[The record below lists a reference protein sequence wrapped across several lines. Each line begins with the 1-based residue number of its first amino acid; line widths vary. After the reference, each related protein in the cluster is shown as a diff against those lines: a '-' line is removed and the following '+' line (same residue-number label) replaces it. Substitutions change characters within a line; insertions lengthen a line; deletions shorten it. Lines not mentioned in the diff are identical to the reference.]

1 MRTATVV
8 PTGDELRRIRP
19 ARGLSSTEVG
29 DASGVAR
36 TTVWRAERD
45 QASRRTRRLIGLSL
59 GLPLKERSRDER
71 T

>member
-1 MRTATVV
+1 MRTATGV
-8 PTGDELRRIRP
+8 PTGDELRRVP
-19 ARGLSSTEVG
+19 LAKGLSSAEVG

-59 GLPLKERSRDER
+59 GLGLTERSKR
-71 T
+71 